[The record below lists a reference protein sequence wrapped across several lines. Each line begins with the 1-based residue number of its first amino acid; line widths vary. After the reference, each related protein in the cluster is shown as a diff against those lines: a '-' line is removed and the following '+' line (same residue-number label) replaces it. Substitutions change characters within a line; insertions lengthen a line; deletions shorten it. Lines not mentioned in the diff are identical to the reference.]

1 MNEPI
6 STVKPY
12 TILIV
17 DDTPA
22 NLGVAVDFLEGKG
35 FTVLVAQDGEEGLQR
50 AQLVLPDL
58 ILLDVM
64 MPGIDGFETCRR
76 LKKTE
81 STKDI
86 PVIFMTALADTSDKV
101 KAFAAGAVD
110 YVSKPFQVE
119 ELLARINTHLSLR
132 TAQKLLASQ
141 NEELK
146 VSEIRYHRLFETAK
160 DGILLLDL
168 KTGLITDVNVSVINM
183 LGFSRDNYL
192 GRKLCDIQPFDTVPE
207 CATTLAPL
215 QARDSVSFDHW
226 RLTAKNTSLV
236 DVEFVASAYDVDGAR
251 MVQCNIRDITNRIRD
266 EERITYM
273 ALHDALTGLPNRTL
287 LKDRLIQSIAMA
299 CRNNKRVAV
308 LMLDLDHFKDINDSL
323 GHQIGDGLLEAL
335 AKRLKSSLRDSD
347 TVARIGGDEFVIAL
361 PEASSDLD
369 IEEIVQKLLVALHEP
384 FRIEGHELVVTG
396 SIGIAK
402 YPDDGENPGVLLRVA
417 DMAMYAAK
425 SSLRGSYRFFT
436 PELDR
441 STQRRISLANDL
453 RQACARG
460 EFVLYYQPQVSTKS
474 GAITGVEALMR
485 WNHPTRGMI
494 GPMEFIPMLEQMG
507 MMIEIGTWV
516 LHTACA
522 QNIAW
527 QREGLTPVWMAVN
540 VSAQQ
545 FYRGDLV
552 RIVEEALRI
561 SGLESKWL
569 ELELTET
576 LTLDDSEIAL
586 NIMRR
591 LKLLGIRLSL
601 DDFGTGWSS
610 LSYLRKFPLDRIK
623 IDQSFMRD
631 IPLVGPAEA
640 VVTSIIDLARNLG
653 FATIAEGVETTQQ
666 LDYLDLK
673 KCDEIQGF
681 IYSPPLPAKDCRA
694 LMQAGKPGLK
704 LMQSVKTADIAAQH

>member
-453 RQACARG
+453 RQACAHG

-704 LMQSVKTADIAAQH
+704 LMQSVKTADVAAQH

>member
-266 EERITYM
+266 
-273 ALHDALTGLPNRTL
+273 
-287 LKDRLIQSIAMA
+287 
-299 CRNNKRVAV
+299 
-308 LMLDLDHFKDINDSL
+308 
-323 GHQIGDGLLEAL
+323 
-335 AKRLKSSLRDSD
+335 
-347 TVARIGGDEFVIAL
+347 
-361 PEASSDLD
+361 
-369 IEEIVQKLLVALHEP
+369 
-384 FRIEGHELVVTG
+384 
-396 SIGIAK
+396 
-402 YPDDGENPGVLLRVA
+402 
-417 DMAMYAAK
+417 
-425 SSLRGSYRFFT
+425 
-436 PELDR
+436 
-441 STQRRISLANDL
+441 
-453 RQACARG
+453 
-460 EFVLYYQPQVSTKS
+460 
-474 GAITGVEALMR
+474 
-485 WNHPTRGMI
+485 
-494 GPMEFIPMLEQMG
+494 
-507 MMIEIGTWV
+507 
-516 LHTACA
+516 
-522 QNIAW
+522 
-527 QREGLTPVWMAVN
+527 
-540 VSAQQ
+540 
-545 FYRGDLV
+545 
-552 RIVEEALRI
+552 
-561 SGLESKWL
+561 
-569 ELELTET
+569 
-576 LTLDDSEIAL
+576 
-586 NIMRR
+586 
-591 LKLLGIRLSL
+591 
-601 DDFGTGWSS
+601 
-610 LSYLRKFPLDRIK
+610 
-623 IDQSFMRD
+623 
-631 IPLVGPAEA
+631 
-640 VVTSIIDLARNLG
+640 
-653 FATIAEGVETTQQ
+653 
-666 LDYLDLK
+666 
-673 KCDEIQGF
+673 
-681 IYSPPLPAKDCRA
+681 
-694 LMQAGKPGLK
+694 
-704 LMQSVKTADIAAQH
+704 

>member
-22 NLGVAVDFLEGKG
+22 NLGVAVDFIEGKG

-453 RQACARG
+453 RQACAHG

-704 LMQSVKTADIAAQH
+704 LMQSVKTADVAAQH

>member
-1 MNEPI
+1 
-6 STVKPY
+6 
-12 TILIV
+12 
-17 DDTPA
+17 
-22 NLGVAVDFLEGKG
+22 
-35 FTVLVAQDGEEGLQR
+35 
-50 AQLVLPDL
+50 
-58 ILLDVM
+58 
-64 MPGIDGFETCRR
+64 
-76 LKKTE
+76 
-81 STKDI
+81 
-86 PVIFMTALADTSDKV
+86 
-101 KAFAAGAVD
+101 
-110 YVSKPFQVE
+110 
-119 ELLARINTHLSLR
+119 LARINTHLSLR

-453 RQACARG
+453 RQACAHG

-704 LMQSVKTADIAAQH
+704 LMQSVKTADVAAQH

>member
-453 RQACARG
+453 RQACAHG